1 MDKAVA
7 DSNILVSSFIVKAGV
22 PNQIIRQS
30 GRTFILYTCEAIL
43 SEAERILRTDR
54 IRKKYRFTDDELA
67 EYLAGF
73 HDSNMAEMV
82 TDLPVVDVIQDDP
95 TDNVILAC
103 AEKAEAN
110 FIITG
115 DQHLLSLKE
124 FGQAKIVTPREFLT
138 IHPGQI

>member
-1 MDKAVA
+1 
-7 DSNILVSSFIVKAGV
+7 
-22 PNQIIRQS
+22 
-30 GRTFILYTCEAIL
+30 
-43 SEAERILRTDR
+43 
-54 IRKKYRFTDDELA
+54 
-67 EYLAGF
+67 
-73 HDSNMAEMV
+73 MAEMV